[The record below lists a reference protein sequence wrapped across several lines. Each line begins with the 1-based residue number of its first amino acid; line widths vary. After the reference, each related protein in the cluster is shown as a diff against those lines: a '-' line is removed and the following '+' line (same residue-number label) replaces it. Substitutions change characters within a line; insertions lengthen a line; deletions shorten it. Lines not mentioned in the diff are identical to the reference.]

1 MTNPADT
8 PSPAATDASNTAADL
23 PTITLSAPIVRGN
36 QEIASI
42 QLRKP
47 KAGELRGLSL
57 QDVINSEIT
66 TLLQLLPRITM
77 PPLIDQEVN
86 EIDPADLAEM
96 GGIIRNFFM
105 TAAERRLMEAFITAH
120 QPKI

>member
-1 MTNPADT
+1 MTHPTDT
-8 PSPAATDASNTAADL
+8 PAPSASRTAEDW
-23 PTITLSAPIVRGN
+23 PTITLSAPIVRGD

-57 QDVINSEIT
+57 QDVINSDIT
-66 TLLQLLPRITM
+66 ALLQLLPRITV

-96 GGIIRNFFM
+96 GGTIRSFFM
-105 TAAERRLMEAFITAH
+105 TAAERRLMEAILAEH